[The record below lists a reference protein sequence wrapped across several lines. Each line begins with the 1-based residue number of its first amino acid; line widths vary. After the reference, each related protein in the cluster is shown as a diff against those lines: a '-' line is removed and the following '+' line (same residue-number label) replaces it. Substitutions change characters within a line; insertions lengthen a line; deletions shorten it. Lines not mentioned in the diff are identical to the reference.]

1 MICGIPEAVEASNTL
16 GESIVWDHRLGC
28 FWWTDIPEC
37 TVLRLDWETRRISR
51 FLVDRPICALALT
64 QDPSRLLVATERD
77 LGLLR
82 FETVELEV
90 LATPVVTDC
99 VRLNDGRMDPWGR
112 FVVGELADSA
122 AGAAAAV
129 HRFDADGRVQ
139 HLASGLSAVNGLAFD
154 PDTGVAYIADSR
166 LGLVWR
172 APYSQASVSL
182 PLDEIFQSAPRVDRP
197 DGACLDAGGWLW
209 SAQYG
214 AGEMKA
220 FDRGG
225 ELVGT
230 VCLPAP
236 HATCCAFGGPDLDQ
250 LAVTTGRGASG
261 GRGELY
267 LVPTTRRGVRATLWA
282 GSV

>member
-1 MICGIPEAVEASNTL
+1 MICGIPEAVEVSNTL

-37 TVLRLDWETRRISR
+37 AVLRLDWETRRVRR
-51 FLVDRPICALALT
+51 FSVDRPICALALT
-64 QDPSRLLVATERD
+64 QDPSRLLVATERH

-82 FETVELEV
+82 FESGELEM
-90 LATPVVTDC
+90 LAAPIVADC

-122 AGAAAAV
+122 AGALAAV
-129 HRFDADGRVQ
+129 HRLDPDGRLRR
-139 HLASGLSAVNGLAFD
+139 LASGLSAVNGLAFD
-154 PDTGVAYIADSR
+154 RETGVAYIADSR

-182 PLDEIFQSAPRVDRP
+182 FLDEIFQRAPIVDRP
-197 DGACLDAGGWLW
+197 DGACLDAEGWLW

-214 AGEMKA
+214 AGKIIA
-220 FDRGG
+220 FNREG
-225 ELVGT
+225 ELT
-230 VCLPAP
+230 KCISLPGP

-250 LAVTTGRGASG
+250 LAVTTARSASG